1 MTSVRLYTHLSLI
14 IQQYVY
20 ESRKSQ
26 ILNAKGT
33 LKAPKNNKERKNS
46 IISDEIS
53 SFQFFLHEKDFE
65 EHSTGDDSTSLV
77 SEEDFAG
84 IKDQWTR
91 TIPEDGS
98 LTIRSHRGTY
108 SIYTYIYHSRFLCEL
123 GMKPHMHLLSRNHHF
138 FTISCHRE

>member
-1 MTSVRLYTHLSLI
+1 MASEKLKTHFVLI
-14 IQQYVY
+14 IQQHVY

-65 EHSTGDDSTSLV
+65 EHSTREDSTSLV

-84 IKDQWTR
+84 FKEHVCS
-91 TIPEDGS
+91 IPEDGS
-98 LTIRSHRGTY
+98 LTIRSHRGIFIIKGVSDLKTCYASYCTY
-108 SIYTYIYHSRFLCEL
+108 RGRLLKFELFHSL
-123 GMKPHMHLLSRNHHF
+123 
-138 FTISCHRE
+138 I

>member
-1 MTSVRLYTHLSLI
+1 MANKEHKTHILKKNQYATSERLSIHFVLI
-14 IQQYVY
+14 IQQHVY

-91 TIPEDGS
+91 NIPEDGS

-108 SIYTYIYHSRFLCEL
+108 SIYT
-123 GMKPHMHLLSRNHHF
+123 
-138 FTISCHRE
+138 FTIQDFFASWA